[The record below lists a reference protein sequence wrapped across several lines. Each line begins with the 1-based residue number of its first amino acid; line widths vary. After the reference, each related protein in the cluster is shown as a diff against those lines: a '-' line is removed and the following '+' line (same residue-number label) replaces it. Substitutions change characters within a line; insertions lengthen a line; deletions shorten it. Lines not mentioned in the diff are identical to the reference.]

1 MIKKLSTKL
10 LAAMALSFSA
20 SSFAGLI
27 TDVVEQEEYVTSSSC
42 GLFCVEKGVHSY
54 THNLL
59 EPGDDPFTLG
69 SALSGSLSINIFDDS
84 NDGFRNYK
92 GEGAVIVVENFDFDT
107 GGTWGALLGSA
118 TPGWAADL
126 EVEALLALNTNG
138 MLDVTIKGLGD
149 FWVGDST
156 LTIETADVPEPGS
169 IALLGLGLA
178 GLGFARRKQKA

>member
-1 MIKKLSTKL
+1 
-10 LAAMALSFSA
+10 
-20 SSFAGLI
+20 
-27 TDVVEQEEYVTSSSC
+27 
-42 GLFCVEKGVHSY
+42 
-54 THNLL
+54 
-59 EPGDDPFTLG
+59 
-69 SALSGSLSINIFDDS
+69 
-84 NDGFRNYK
+84 
-92 GEGAVIVVENFDFDT
+92 
-107 GGTWGALLGSA
+107 
-118 TPGWAADL
+118 L